1 MSLWAWPTPIAL
13 IAGYLLGSIP
23 TAIWISRF
31 VFGVDILQVGSKN
44 PGMTNVWRTLG
55 WKPAL
60 PVAILDA
67 AKGSLAALI
76 GLYLGKKVGAEHGLA
91 LSAGV
96 AAVLGHS
103 FSFLAKFRGGKS
115 VLTAFGIFLA
125 LTPSASLIAL
135 AAWALVMWRS
145 RVVSLA
151 SLTAAIVLPPLV
163 YLESRYMGRSGAGL
177 LFQVA
182 FLVGVWVI
190 VRHRANIVRLLKGT
204 EPRFGK
210 TTP

>member
-31 VFGVDILQVGSKN
+31 IFGVDILQVGSKN

-76 GLYLGKKVGAEHGLA
+76 GLYLGKKVG
-91 LSAGV
+91 
-96 AAVLGHS
+96 VLGHS

-115 VLTAFGIFLA
+115 VLTAFGVFLA

-135 AAWALVMWRS
+135 GAWALVMWRS

-151 SLTAAIVLPPLV
+151 SLTAATVLPPLV
-163 YLESRYMGRSGAGL
+163 YLESRYMGRSGTGL
-177 LFQVA
+177 LFVVA
-182 FLVGVWVI
+182 FLVAIWVI
-190 VRHRANIVRLLKGT
+190 VRHRANMVRLFKGT

-210 TTP
+210 STP